1 MDDAYAYDVTSINV
15 FNVIEER
22 LTAMVQYEASMSGRP
37 VDELWQHIELVAS
50 RAQVTRMEG

>member
-1 MDDAYAYDVTSINV
+1 MDDAYAYDVTGINV
-15 FNVIEER
+15 FNALEEDLNKLVELQAR
-22 LTAMVQYEASMSGRP
+22 LSGRP